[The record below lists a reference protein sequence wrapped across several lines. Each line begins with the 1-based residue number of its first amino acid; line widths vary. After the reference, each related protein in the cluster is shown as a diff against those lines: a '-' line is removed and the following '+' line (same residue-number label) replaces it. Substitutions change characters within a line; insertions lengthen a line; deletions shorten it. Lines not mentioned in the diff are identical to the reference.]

1 MAAAA
6 GVFGGDEVSAIAL
19 DLGCAS
25 LRVGWAGEDTP
36 RAILPSV
43 VASSSSSSSSSNDA
57 EGDTSMADVA
67 GAAAEGS
74 KSNSSNKRRK
84 RFVGD
89 QAASIFRPNTGL
101 DAVLDPATA
110 LFPATSLSAATEAFT
125 DLAEHALTSILSADP
140 TQHPLI
146 LTEPSHNT
154 RDAREALTELVFE
167 QLQAPAYYLANQT
180 ILSAFAS
187 GKGTA
192 LILDIGASHATAS
205 PVLDGF
211 VLRKGIHRQPIGG
224 SAVTRA
230 LQWSVSQATALP
242 SSARLS
248 PHTAIDI
255 IPSYLIKSKTAV
267 EPGAAPNYLLRQD
280 RLTGSHPSYRAYHD
294 FRTLTD
300 FKEAIA
306 AVIDQTPWNEAAAL
320 TRPTRHYE
328 FPTGFS
334 DVFGIERFR
343 SAEILFTPSLWDGH
357 TLPDGTPVLPALP
370 PTGGGANNQPP
381 KPYCSTT
388 QLVLDA
394 INEAD
399 VDIRSSLASNIV
411 LVGGASCTPGLVDR
425 LSYELGVGAA
435 GQKTKLH
442 APGNPI
448 ERRYSSWLG
457 ASILASLGTF
467 HQLWISRQEYEEH
480 GVSIVARCK

>member
-1 MAAAA
+1 MAATA
-6 GVFGGDEVSAIAL
+6 GVFGGDEVSAVAI
-19 DLGCAS
+19 DLGCSS
-25 LRVGWAGEDTP
+25 LRVGWAGEDAP
-36 RAILPSV
+36 RAILPSLV
-43 VASSSSSSSSSNDA
+43 AAHNTNDSEGDSSMLDASAPSNKKRRRFVGDQATSIFRPNTALESILDPATSLFASSSSSSSSSTATTTDA
-57 EGDTSMADVA
+57 FADL
-67 GAAAEGS
+67 
-74 KSNSSNKRRK
+74 
-84 RFVGD
+84 
-89 QAASIFRPNTGL
+89 T
-101 DAVLDPATA
+101 
-110 LFPATSLSAATEAFT
+110 
-125 DLAEHALTSILSADP
+125 EHALASILSADP

-146 LTEPSHNT
+146 FTEPSHNT
-154 RDAREALTELVFE
+154 KDAREALTELVFE

-180 ILSAFAS
+180 VLSAFAS

-192 LILDIGASHATAS
+192 LILDIGASHATAA

-224 SAVTRA
+224 SAITRA
-230 LQWSVSQATALP
+230 LQWSISQPSALP
-242 SSARLS
+242 NSPRLS
-248 PHTAIDI
+248 PHHAIDI
-255 IPSYLIKSKTAV
+255 IPPYLIKSKTAV
-267 EPGAAPNYLLRQD
+267 EAGSAPNYLLRQD
-280 RLTGSHPSYRAYHD
+280 RLSASHPSYRAYHD
-294 FRTLTD
+294 FRSLTD

-306 AVIDQTPWNEAAAL
+306 AVLDQTPWNEAAAL
-320 TRPTRHYE
+320 ARPTRLYE

-343 SAEILFTPSLWDGH
+343 SAEVLFTPHLWDGAL
-357 TLPDGTPVLPALP
+357 LPDGTSVLPP
-370 PTGGGANNQPP
+370 QQQQHGGKAGGVAV
-381 KPYCSTT
+381 PYRSTT

-394 INEAD
+394 VNEAD

-411 LVGGASCTPGLVDR
+411 LVGGGSCTPGLVDR

-480 GVSIVARCK
+480 GVSIVHARCK

>member
-1 MAAAA
+1 MAATA
-6 GVFGGDEVSAIAL
+6 GVFGGDEVSAVAI
-19 DLGCAS
+19 DLGCSS
-25 LRVGWAGEDTP
+25 LRVGWAGEDAP
-36 RAILPSV
+36 RAILPSLV
-43 VASSSSSSSSSNDA
+43 AAHNTNDSEGDSSMLDASAPSTKKRRRFVGDQATSIFRPNTALESILDPATSLFASSSSSSSSSTATTTDA
-57 EGDTSMADVA
+57 FADL
-67 GAAAEGS
+67 
-74 KSNSSNKRRK
+74 
-84 RFVGD
+84 
-89 QAASIFRPNTGL
+89 T
-101 DAVLDPATA
+101 
-110 LFPATSLSAATEAFT
+110 
-125 DLAEHALTSILSADP
+125 EHALASILSADP

-146 LTEPSHNT
+146 FTEPSHNT
-154 RDAREALTELVFE
+154 KDAREALTELVFE

-180 ILSAFAS
+180 VLSAFAS

-192 LILDIGASHATAS
+192 LILDIGASHATAA

-224 SAVTRA
+224 SAITRA
-230 LQWSVSQATALP
+230 LQWSISQPSALP
-242 SSARLS
+242 NSPRLS
-248 PHTAIDI
+248 PHHAIDI
-255 IPSYLIKSKTAV
+255 IPPYLIKSKTAV
-267 EPGAAPNYLLRQD
+267 EA
-280 RLTGSHPSYRAYHD
+280 
-294 FRTLTD
+294 
-300 FKEAIA
+300 EAIA
-306 AVIDQTPWNEAAAL
+306 AVLDQTPWNEAAAL
-320 TRPTRHYE
+320 ARPTRLYE

-343 SAEILFTPSLWDGH
+343 SAEVLFTPHLWDGAL
-357 TLPDGTPVLPALP
+357 LPDGTSVLPP
-370 PTGGGANNQPP
+370 QQQQHGGKAGGVAV
-381 KPYCSTT
+381 PYRSTT

-411 LVGGASCTPGLVDR
+411 LVGGGSCTPGLVDR

-480 GVSIVARCK
+480 GVSIVHARCK

>member
-1 MAAAA
+1 MAATA

-19 DLGCAS
+19 DLGCSS
-25 LRVGWAGEDTP
+25 LRVGWAGEDAP
-36 RAILPSV
+36 RAILPSIV
-43 VASSSSSSSSSNDA
+43 AASSSTEDD
-57 EGDTSMADVA
+57 GDTAMID
-67 GAAAEGS
+67 AAVQTPAS
-74 KSNSSNKRRK
+74 FQLKKKRR

-89 QAASIFRPNTGL
+89 QATSIFRPNTAL
-101 DAVLDPATA
+101 ESILDPATS
-110 LFPATSLSAATEAFT
+110 LFASSSSSGSGSSSDAFA
-125 DLAEHALTSILSADP
+125 DLADHALTSILSADP

-180 ILSAFAS
+180 VLSAFAS

-192 LILDIGASHATAS
+192 LILDIGASHATAA

-224 SAVTRA
+224 SAITRA
-230 LQWSVSQATALP
+230 LQWSISQPSALP
-242 SSARLS
+242 SSPRLS
-248 PHTAIDI
+248 PHHAIDI
-255 IPSYLIKSKTAV
+255 IPPYLIKSKTAV
-267 EPGAAPNYLLRQD
+267 EAGSAPNYLLRQD
-280 RLTGSHPSYRAYHD
+280 RVSTSHPSYRAYHD
-294 FRTLTD
+294 FRSLTD

-306 AVIDQTPWNEAAAL
+306 SVLDQTPWNEAAAL
-320 TRPTRHYE
+320 ARPTRLYE

-334 DVFGIERFR
+334 DVFGVERFR
-343 SAEILFTPSLWDGH
+343 SSEILFTPSLWDGCL
-357 TLPDGTPVLPALP
+357 LPDHTPVLPPLSQNSNGKP
-370 PTGGGANNQPP
+370 PN
-381 KPYCSTT
+381 PYCSTT

-399 VDIRSSLASNIV
+399 VDIRPGLASNIV
-411 LVGGASCTPGLVDR
+411 LVGGGSCTPGLVDR

-480 GVSIVARCK
+480 GVSIVHARCK

>member
-1 MAAAA
+1 MSAAA

-19 DLGCAS
+19 DLGCSS
-25 LRVGWAGEDTP
+25 LRVGWAGEDVP
-36 RAILPSV
+36 RAIIPSV
-43 VASSSSSSSSSNDA
+43 VASSSSSTSSNGNDA
-57 EGDTSMADVA
+57 QGDTSMADVSTA
-67 GAAAEGS
+67 GGDQQKA
-74 KSNSSNKRRK
+74 KKRR

-101 DAVLDPATA
+101 DSILDPTTS
-110 LFPATSLSAATEAFT
+110 LFPSASLSRATEAFT
-125 DLAEHALTSILSADP
+125 DLAEHALTSLLSADP

-180 ILSAFAS
+180 VLSAFAS

-192 LILDIGASHATAS
+192 LILDIGASHATAA

-224 SAVTRA
+224 SAITRA
-230 LQWSVSQATALP
+230 LQWSVTQPSALP
-242 SSARLS
+242 QSARLS

-255 IPSYLIKSKTAV
+255 IPPYLIKSKTAV
-267 EPGAAPNYLLRQD
+267 DAGATPSYLLRQD
-280 RLTGSHPSYRAYHD
+280 RLNASHPSYRSYHD

-300 FKEAIA
+300 FKEAVA
-306 AVIDQTPWNEAAAL
+306 AVLDQTPWNEAVVLA
-320 TRPTRHYE
+320 RPTRQYE

-343 SAEILFTPSLWDGH
+343 APEVLFTPSLWDGC
-357 TLPDGTPVLPALP
+357 TLPDGSTVLPPLT
-370 PTGGGANNQPP
+370 PTASASSAPP

-399 VDIRSSLASNIV
+399 VDIRASLAANIV
-411 LVGGASCTPGLVDR
+411 LVGGTSCTTGLVDR
-425 LSYELGVGAA
+425 ISYELGVGAA

-480 GVSIVARCK
+480 GVSIVNHRCK

>member
-1 MAAAA
+1 MAATA
-6 GVFGGDEVSAIAL
+6 GVFGGDEISAIAL

-25 LRVGWAGEDTP
+25 FRVGWAGEDTP
-36 RAILPSV
+36 RAILPAV
-43 VASSSSSSSSSNDA
+43 VASSSSSSSTNGQDA
-57 EGDTSMADVA
+57 EGDTSMADADPTSA
-67 GAAAEGS
+67 GAR
-74 KSNSSNKRRK
+74 KKRK

-89 QAASIFRPNTGL
+89 DASAIFRP
-101 DAVLDPATA
+101 DTA
-110 LFPATSLSAATEAFT
+110 LESIMDPSTSLLSANPSASSTMEAFT

-146 LTEPSHNT
+146 FTEPSHNS
-154 RDAREALTELVFE
+154 RDARESLTEIVFE
-167 QLQAPAYYLANQT
+167 QLQTPAYYLANQT
-180 ILSAFAS
+180 VLSAFAS

-224 SAVTRA
+224 TAITRA
-230 LQWSVSQATALP
+230 LQWSISQPTALP

-248 PHTAIDI
+248 HTAIDI
-255 IPSYLIKSKTAV
+255 IPPYLIKSKATV
-267 EPGAAPNYLLRQD
+267 EPGQPPSYILRED
-280 RLTGSHPSYRAYHD
+280 RLKSSHPSFRSYHD

-300 FKEAIA
+300 FKEA
-306 AVIDQTPWNEAAAL
+306 VVQVLDQAPWNESFAL
-320 TRPTRHYE
+320 TRPTRAYE

-334 DVFGIERFR
+334 DNFGIERFR
-343 SAEILFTPSLWDGH
+343 APEVLFTPSLWEGC
-357 TLPDGTPVLPALP
+357 TLADGTPVLPPLAAQ
-370 PTGGGANNQPP
+370 GAQAPR
-381 KPYCSTT
+381 PYCSTT

-394 INEAD
+394 INAAD
-399 VDIRSSLASNIV
+399 VDLHPALASNIV
-411 LVGGASCTPGLVDR
+411 LVGGASCTSGLVDR

-467 HQLWISRQEYEEH
+467 HQLWISRTEYEEH
-480 GVSIVARCK
+480 GVNIVHARCK